1 MKIYRDIPQMPK
13 VRRAVVTTG
22 TFDGVHPGHRTIL
35 NRLRQTAERI
45 GGETVLIT
53 FHPHPRTVLQPE
65 FTDLRL
71 LNTMEEKE
79 VLLAE
84 TGLDHLLIIPF
95 TKEFSQIT
103 AEEYIRRILVDTIG
117 TEKLVIGYD
126 HRFGRG
132 RGGSFR
138 ELSDLAPEFG
148 FEVEEI
154 PPIEVDGVTVSS
166 SKIRQ
171 ALLAGEVDAAAE
183 WLGYRYPLTGMVVQG
198 DRLGR
203 TLGFPTANLAI
214 ADPLKLIPGDGIYAV
229 YAETEGKTYRAMV
242 HIGPRR
248 TLDSDEKRI
257 EVNLFDFEG
266 DLYGKAVSLRFVKRL
281 RAELKFDNL
290 ERLTEQMKM
299 DKLHTLTIFGEIEK

>member
-1 MKIYRDIPQMPK
+1 MPR
-13 VRRAVVTTG
+13 VLHAVVTTG

-35 NRLRQTAERI
+35 NRLQQIAGRI

-53 FHPHPRTVLQPE
+53 FHPHPRTVIQPE
-65 FTDLRL
+65 FTDLKL
-71 LNTMEEKE
+71 LNTPAEKE
-79 VLLAE
+79 ELLAR

-95 TKEFSQIT
+95 TREFSQIT
-103 AEEYIRRILVDTIG
+103 AEEYIREILVNTIG

-126 HRFGRG
+126 HRFGKG

-138 ELSDLAPEFG
+138 ELSELAPEFG

-154 PPIEVDGVTVSS
+154 PAIEVEGVTVSS

-171 ALLAGEVDAAAE
+171 ALQAGEVDAAAE
-183 WLGYRYPLTGMVVQG
+183 LLGYRYPLTGKVIEG

-203 TLGFPTANLAI
+203 TLGFPTANLSVS
-214 ADPLKLIPGDGIYAV
+214 DQLKLIPADGIYAV
-229 YAETEGKTYRAMV
+229 FAEAGGKTYRAML

-248 TLDSDEKRI
+248 TLNAPEKRI

-266 DLYGKAVSLRFVKRL
+266 DLYGADVTLRFVKRL
-281 RAELKFDNL
+281 RPELKFENL
-290 ERLTEQMKM
+290 DGLTDQMKM
-299 DKLHTLTIFGEIEK
+299 DKLNALQILENLEK

>member
-22 TFDGVHPGHRTIL
+22 TFDGVHPGHRSIL

-65 FTDLRL
+65 FIDLKL

-79 VLLAE
+79 ALLAQ

-126 HRFGRG
+126 HRFGHG

-138 ELSDLAPEFG
+138 ELSELAPEFG

-154 PPIEVDGVTVSS
+154 PAIEVEGVTVSS

-229 YAETEGKTYRAMV
+229 YAEADGKTHQAML

-257 EVNLFDFEG
+257 EVNLFDFAG
-266 DLYGKAVSLRFVKRL
+266 DLYGRTVTLRFVKRL
-281 RAELKFDNL
+281 RAELKFENL
-290 ERLTEQMKM
+290 ERLTEQMKL
-299 DKLHTLTIFGEIEK
+299 DKLHALTIFGEIEK

>member
-1 MKIYRDIPQMPK
+1 MPK

>member
-1 MKIYRDIPQMPK
+1 MKVYRDIPQMPN
-13 VRRAVVTTG
+13 VRHAVVTTG

-71 LNTMEEKE
+71 LNTTEEKE
-79 VLLAE
+79 ELLAQ

-95 TKEFSQIT
+95 THAFSQIT
-103 AEEYIRRILVDTIG
+103 AEEYIRTILVDTIG

-138 ELSDLAPEFG
+138 ELSELAPEYG

-154 PPIEVDGVTVSS
+154 PPIEVEGVTVSS

-171 ALLAGEVDAAAE
+171 ALTAGEVDAAAE
-183 WLGYRYPLTGMVVQG
+183 WLGYRYPLTGTVVEG

-203 TLGFPTANLAI
+203 TLGFPTANLSI
-214 ADPLKLIPGDGIYAV
+214 PDPLKLIPGDGIYAV
-229 YAETEGKTYRAMV
+229 YAETEGKTYRAML

-248 TLDSDEKRI
+248 TLDSLEQRI
-257 EVNLFDFEG
+257 EVNLFDFAG
-266 DLYGKAVSLRFVKRL
+266 DLYGKSVTLQFVKRL
-281 RAELKFDNL
+281 RSELKFADL
-290 ERLTEQMKM
+290 ESLTAQMNM
-299 DKLHTLTIFGEIEK
+299 DKLHATALFSEIEN

>member
-1 MKIYRDIPQMPK
+1 MPK
-13 VRRAVVTTG
+13 VRHAVVTTG

-65 FTDLRL
+65 YTGLRL

-79 VLLAE
+79 ALLAE
-84 TGLDHLLIIPF
+84 TGLDNLLIIPF

-103 AEEYIRRILVDTIG
+103 SEEYIRRILVDTIG
-117 TEKLVIGYD
+117 TEKLVIGHD

-171 ALLAGEVDAAAE
+171 ALLAGDVDAAAE
-183 WLGYRYPLTGMVVQG
+183 WLGYRYPLTGMVVEG

-229 YAETEGKTYRAMV
+229 YAEAEGKNYRAML

-248 TLDSDEKRI
+248 TLDSDDRRI

-266 DLYGKAVSLRFVKRL
+266 DLYGRAVTLRFVKRL

>member
-13 VRRAVVTTG
+13 VRHAVVTTG

-65 FTDLRL
+65 YTGLRL

-79 VLLAE
+79 ALLAE
-84 TGLDHLLIIPF
+84 TGLDNLLIIPF

-103 AEEYIRRILVDTIG
+103 SEEYIRRILVDTIG
-117 TEKLVIGYD
+117 TEKLVIGHD

-171 ALLAGEVDAAAE
+171 ALLAGDVDAAAE
-183 WLGYRYPLTGMVVQG
+183 WLGYRYPLTGMVVEG

-229 YAETEGKTYRAMV
+229 YAEAEGKNYRAML

-248 TLDSDEKRI
+248 TLDSDDRRI

-266 DLYGKAVSLRFVKRL
+266 DLYGRAVTLRFVKRL